1 VGLISK
7 DEFFNIEN
15 ISWLYCG
22 AESPSLKRGII
33 KIEDYFINR
42 SKGPIGRDKSKNVSN
57 NCKEKIAKLANS
69 KPENIAFTSSTSESI
84 SLIINSLN
92 LKKGDN
98 IIITNTEHS
107 AGVLPSLAQKEK
119 GVHIKLILHK
129 NWEIIIDDI
138 LEKTDD
144 NTRAIIISH
153 VSYMTGSRINYKRL
167 YEYLQNKNILMI
179 LDATQSMGAL
189 PVDAQYTDFL
199 VCSSYKWLLGHHG
212 LGILV
217 ENPSSKTD
225 INPDFIGWRSI
236 REQFH
241 DKRFNDYYLHKNT
254 NRFELGYPSYTTIYN
269 LNYSIEVLLNIGINN
284 IKNHIISLGNVL
296 IHNLKTLGLNIMSPE
311 GKGNRSGNICVF
323 CKNGKWVETK
333 LAEKGIFIWGGDER
347 IRISIHLF
355 NNEND
360 IDLITTELK
369 SLIEFF

>member
-1 VGLISK
+1 QVDEIVGLISK

-217 ENPSSKTD
+217 ENPSK
-225 INPDFIGWRSI
+225 
-236 REQFH
+236 
-241 DKRFNDYYLHKNT
+241 KT

-333 LAEKGIFIWGGDER
+333 L
-347 IRISIHLF
+347 
-355 NNEND
+355 
-360 IDLITTELK
+360 
-369 SLIEFF
+369 